1 MRIFLLLFISFIW
14 FSNAVG
20 QTGPKSFTSQSI
32 LFTSATIHTGD
43 GKVIENGILA
53 VKDKKIAFVGKSS
66 DLPGEM
72 TPPCSATA
80 PPESP
85 VPAPRAV
92 NGTLLSRIRLT
103 SLTTSAVDSGKKTPS
118 GLPRSKPASTS

>member
-43 GKVIENGILA
+43 GHAGGGGDRLVGAFSALQREKVENG
-53 VKDKKIAFVGKSS
+53 G
-66 DLPGEM
+66 P
-72 TPPCSATA
+72 
-80 PPESP
+80 
-85 VPAPRAV
+85 
-92 NGTLLSRIRLT
+92 
-103 SLTTSAVDSGKKTPS
+103 
-118 GLPRSKPASTS
+118 